1 MLVFFT
7 DIRTSYHQN
16 ASQLLYL
23 SAKYSFYYD
32 ISVAA
37 SKVGQSITKNLL
49 LRCQYIHG
57 AILNRKCNVRRL
69 PEFEAAVV
77 RRHVLKL
84 PDILTVAVLE
94 MNIVSFVRVKCG
106 NNTGKERRV

>member
-32 ISVAA
+32 ITWAA

-49 LRCQYIHG
+49 LICQYIHG
-57 AILNRKCNVRRL
+57 AILNRKCNVR
-69 PEFEAAVV
+69 EFEAAVV